1 MSGAFLGREVEIEII
16 LGEDIRAKVDG
27 AYPAPVATYIPLG
40 GSRGYTLDKEW
51 GSVDVTNRSSKGA
64 VRESIADYLSL
75 SGSIDGIW
83 LPEDESNIEAA
94 DDYIN
99 APPTGQPYAWI
110 RTTRPGAAVGETVTE
125 ELYVM
130 LTSFSFAAP
139 YDDAGTFTMN
149 YEGQQPVIKTYVAAP

>member
-16 LGEDIRAKVDG
+16 LGEDVRAKVDG
-27 AYPAPVATYIPLG
+27 AYPAPVGTYIPLG
-40 GSRGYTLDKEW
+40 GTRGYTLDKEW
-51 GSVDVTNRSSKGA
+51 GSVDVTNRSSAGA

-83 LPEDESNIEAA
+83 LPEDAANIEDT
-94 DDYIN
+94 DDYVN
-99 APPTGQPYAWI
+99 APPSGQPYAWI
-110 RTTRPGAAVGETVTE
+110 KTTRPGAAAGATVTE

-130 LTSFSFAAP
+130 LTSFGFAAP

-149 YEGQQPVIKTYVAAP
+149 YEGQQPTIKTYVPAP